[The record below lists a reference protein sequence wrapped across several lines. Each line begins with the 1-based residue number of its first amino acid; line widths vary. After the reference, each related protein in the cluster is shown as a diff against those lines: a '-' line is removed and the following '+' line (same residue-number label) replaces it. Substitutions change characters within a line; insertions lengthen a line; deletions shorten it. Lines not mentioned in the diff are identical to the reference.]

1 MLLSNWNWNTLEV
14 TGGGGEGGGEE
25 EGRKA
30 GGGDSGRGTEGRE
43 KRGTLRL
50 LDNVFI
56 QLKQEHVGDVCTC
69 MWKGRREEGIY
80 GRRKRKK
87 EGNTDG
93 VEQCFC
99 PIETRACWR
108 YMYIYMHVCGRK
120 EGKRGWILSTEVT

>member
-69 MWKGRREEGIY
+69 MRKGRREERI
-80 GRRKRKK
+80 
-87 EGNTDG
+87 
-93 VEQCFC
+93 
-99 PIETRACWR
+99 
-108 YMYIYMHVCGRK
+108 
-120 EGKRGWILSTEVT
+120 